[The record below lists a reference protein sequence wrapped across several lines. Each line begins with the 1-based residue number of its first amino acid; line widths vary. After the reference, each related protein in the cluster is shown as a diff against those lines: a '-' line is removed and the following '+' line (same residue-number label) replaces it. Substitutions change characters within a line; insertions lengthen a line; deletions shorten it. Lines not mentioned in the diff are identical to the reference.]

1 MTLHNTFSGL
11 WHLNNTVRSFRPAE
25 VVHESLDWQLN
36 YSTAA
41 WALCHGCVPQDGWT
55 DGWMDGW
62 MDGGGEFVLS
72 LSIRAVR
79 TTQCVYTLK
88 TARQMAQAIKCT
100 DKMETNNRW
109 GEENCERPL
118 GQIRQI
124 WACDWAEHSGR
135 LWQALF
141 ALIQPVMGRSGN
153 VRGFN
158 KTAADGTSG
167 SGTLSCPLS
176 KTKTGHIPQGQA
188 VGHSVGYFC
197 PVHERVWQCR
207 GLGGPCQ
214 DFIFNH
220 LFSDLF
226 QFYDNTHAVL

>member
-1 MTLHNTFSGL
+1 MTLHNTFSWL

-41 WALCHGCVPQDGWT
+41 WSLCHGCGPQDGRT
-55 DGWMDGW
+55 DGRMDGW

-72 LSIRAVR
+72 LSIRAVG

-88 TARQMAQAIKCT
+88 TAGQMAEAIKCT

-109 GEENCERPL
+109 GEENC
-118 GQIRQI
+118 
-124 WACDWAEHSGR
+124 D
-135 LWQALF
+135 
-141 ALIQPVMGRSGN
+141 

-188 VGHSVGYFC
+188 VGHSVGRSGIFARCTSESDSAGDSAVRAKISSLTTCLVIYFSFMIILM
-197 PVHERVWQCR
+197 QC
-207 GLGGPCQ
+207 C
-214 DFIFNH
+214 N
-220 LFSDLF
+220 
-226 QFYDNTHAVL
+226 